1 MDVSDWQTIAFLRVY
16 LGKAGFPFHGE
27 QPSKRGEDVQEIWN
41 PCELQ
46 IPLQV
51 EALGTKSSKN

>member
-46 IPLQV
+46 IPL
-51 EALGTKSSKN
+51 